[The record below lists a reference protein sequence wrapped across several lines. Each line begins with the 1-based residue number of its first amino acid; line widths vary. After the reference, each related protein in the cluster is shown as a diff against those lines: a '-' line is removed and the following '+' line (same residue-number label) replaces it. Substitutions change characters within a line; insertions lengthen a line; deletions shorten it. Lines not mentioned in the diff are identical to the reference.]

1 MSKGKEKI
9 VMMNSKT
16 VFEVNERDMQ
26 VMYPSKLKAAS
37 KKKKLKTQPTGQ
49 PGIVKWRFFNQSL
62 YFFHTLLC

>member
-37 KKKKLKTQPTGQ
+37 KKKKL
-49 PGIVKWRFFNQSL
+49 
-62 YFFHTLLC
+62 